1 MNKIKYHEAANIF
14 PMMQDV
20 EYKRLCA
27 DIKANGLL
35 ESIVMYENQILD
47 GRNRYE
53 ACIECGIEPQYRQ
66 WNGKGNVIDF
76 VVSLNLNRRHL
87 DSGQKAMCAL
97 KAEKLLGVQ
106 AKKRMLLGKTIDP
119 GVNLH
124 QGDKGRAAEQAA
136 KMFNVSKSYV
146 NHAKKLQANAP
157 DLAQKVRSGEI
168 TLNKANKEKR
178 KRDNITKQ
186 EQARKTLPNEQL
198 WTLTS
203 DQQVIECDVLI
214 TDPPYG
220 ILDEQWDANN
230 NTVEGVTRS
239 WAKRW
244 NECNADFILVFFSQ
258 RYLFDGRKWF
268 DESLSAYDFHQLLIW
283 HYPNNKKP
291 HDRTGFKQTYE
302 PIFFYRQ
309 KHSDKQI
316 IIDGAEWGSGL
327 NDFDCHVAAVP
338 QTNFN
343 NENMKQHPAQKPIE
357 VMKWL
362 VNATTTT
369 GDLIVDPFCGSGTT
383 GIAATQLKRRF
394 YGIET
399 NKEYL
404 DIAEGRLALY
414 GHGE

>member
-1 MNKIKYHEAANIF
+1 MNNIKYHKVANIF

-20 EYKRLCA
+20 EYKQLCA

-53 ACIECGIEPQYRQ
+53 ACIECGVEPQYRQ
-66 WNGKGNVIDF
+66 WNGSGGVIDF
-76 VVSLNLNRRHL
+76 VISMNLNRRHL
-87 DSGQKAMCAL
+87 DPGQKAMCAL
-97 KAEKLLGVQ
+97 KAEQLLGVQ
-106 AKKRMLLGKTIDP
+106 AKERMLLGKTIDP
-119 GVNLH
+119 VANLQ
-124 QGDKGRAAEQAA
+124 QGHKSRAGEQAA
-136 KMFNVSKSYV
+136 KMFNVSERYV
-146 NHAKKLQANAP
+146 NYAKKLEANAP
-157 DLAQKVRSGEI
+157 DLAQKVRAGKI
-168 TLNKANKEKR
+168 TLSKANKEKR

-186 EQARKTLPNEQL
+186 EQARKTLSNEQL

-258 RYLFDGRKWF
+258 RYLFDGRKWL
-268 DESLSAYDFHQLLIW
+268 DESLPAYDFHQLLIW

-357 VMKWL
+357 VMRWL

-404 DIAEGRLALY
+404 NMAEGRLALY
-414 GHGE
+414 GHRE